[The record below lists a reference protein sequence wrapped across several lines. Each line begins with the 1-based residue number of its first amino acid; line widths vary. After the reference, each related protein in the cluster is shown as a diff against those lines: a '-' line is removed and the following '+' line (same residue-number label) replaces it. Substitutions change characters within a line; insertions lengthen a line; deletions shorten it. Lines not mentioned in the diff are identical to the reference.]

1 MTGPGGLIG
10 GRYRLERRLA
20 AGGMGSVWL
29 GQDERLHRPVAIKQ
43 LHVQPGLSPEAA
55 ELASQRAM
63 REARITA
70 RLHHPHAVPVW
81 DVVDD
86 NGLPCLIMQYLPST
100 SLSEM
105 LRDKGSLAPP
115 VVARIGAEVASALAA
130 AHELG
135 IVHRDVKPGNV
146 LIAEDGSAKVT
157 DFGVSHAVGDVSL
170 TSTGLVTGTPAF
182 LAPEVARGAET
193 AFSADVYGLG
203 ATLYDA
209 LEGQPPFGTDENP
222 MAMLHKVASGQVI
235 PPRQSGPLAPLLLR
249 MLATDPRARPPMLD
263 VARTLGALAAD
274 IDAATPL
281 TQRFGPPP
289 TATQRIA
296 PLPVNPTTTMPV
308 LPVAD
313 PARRPDAARPGS
325 ASPPPRSSRSGLM
338 AALVVLVV
346 LAAAVIGLLL
356 VRKHNQNNANPSGPS
371 VPVVSAPRKTAS
383 APKTASPPTT
393 ASAPSTDASTPQ
405 NPSSA
410 NTGEPSSPSSDP
422 SSQSSA
428 SSPPAGPSGAE
439 LAQAI
444 TDYYALLPSNTDA
457 AWSRLT
463 KNYQKSTAKN
473 RKAFQDFW
481 SSIDSV
487 DVANASGS
495 APNSASA
502 TITYHYQNGS
512 TVVEQTNYTLVQQD
526 GVLKIDSSQV
536 ANSQSQ

>member
-55 ELASQRAM
+55 ELAAQRAM

-70 RLHHPHAVPVW
+70 RLHHPNAVPVW

-100 SLSEM
+100 SLSEL
-105 LRDKGSLAPP
+105 LREKGALVPS

-157 DFGVSHAVGDVSL
+157 DFGVSHAIGDVSL

-209 LEGQPPFGTDENP
+209 LEGQPPFGHDDNP

-235 PPRQSGPLAPLLLR
+235 PPRQSGPLAPLVMR
-249 MLATDPRARPPMLD
+249 MLATDPRARPPMID
-263 VARTLGALAAD
+263 VARTLNALAAD
-274 IDAATPL
+274 IDATTPL
-281 TQRFGPPP
+281 TQRFVPAPAPTAPLSATRRIGPPAGQLAGPPLTP
-289 TATQRIA
+289 TSRMPA
-296 PLPVNPTTTMPV
+296 VPTNG
-308 LPVAD
+308 
-313 PARRPDAARPGS
+313 RPPGARPGGQ
-325 ASPPPRSSRSGLM
+325 PPAKSSRTGVV

-346 LAAAVIGLLL
+346 VAAAVIGFLL
-356 VRKHNQNNANPSGPS
+356 VRKHNQNNASPAGSNPPVTS
-371 VPVVSAPRKTAS
+371 VSTPAGTP
-383 APKTASPPTT
+383 SPPPR
-393 ASAPSTDASTPQ
+393 PSTGQNTSPASTPTSSQ
-405 NPSSA
+405 PSSA
-410 NTGEPSSPSSDP
+410 
-422 SSQSSA
+422 SSQPSD
-428 SSPPAGPSGAE
+428 SSPPAGPTNDE
-439 LAQAI
+439 LARAI
-444 TDYYALLPSNTDA
+444 VDYYALLPSNTDE
-457 AWSRLT
+457 AWDRLT
-463 KNYQKSTAKN
+463 KNYQHTTAKN
-473 RKAFQDFW
+473 RKSFQDFW
-481 SSIDSV
+481 DSVDSV
-487 DVANASGS
+487 DVSNAAGS
-495 APNSASA
+495 SPDGASA
-502 TITYHYQNGS
+502 TITYHYGDGS
-512 TVVEQTNYTLVQQD
+512 TVVEQTDYTLVED
-526 GVLKIDSSQV
+526 NGELKIDSSQV
-536 ANSQSQ
+536 VNSQSQ